1 MPPSRAPL
9 LGASPRHLLTYLLT
23 SPRATLL
30 DEFRVCPLVSL
41 VSVRFVQGKC
51 AAAVSVF
58 TPSTSPSWPAV
69 VVRWNCPPDRS
80 LDCVGGP
87 AECLRSMAFLSDT
100 ISDYNTYG
108 NAALSRS
115 LEQWLM
121 NDWEADGQAEAA
133 ESPAPPQPTS
143 PAVPTVASGVGE
155 PEVSSPPRPSSP
167 SFLRPSLPPSL
178 PPSPSLSPPHPA
190 RGDRLLDRC
199 VAGARSG
206 RRCSRSAGG
215 RP

>member
-1 MPPSRAPL
+1 MSTELSRSLGALCWRCVGRPRFYRHPIYYLFTYKSKTRFCPLPYAPRCRILYVGLRRLSAGTAPLIGHSTASAAPPS
-9 LGASPRHLLTYLLT
+9 
-23 SPRATLL
+23 
-30 DEFRVCPLVSL
+30 V
-41 VSVRFVQGKC
+41 FV
-51 AAAVSVF
+51 
-58 TPSTSPSWPAV
+58 P
-69 VVRWNCPPDRS
+69 
-80 LDCVGGP
+80 
-87 AECLRSMAFLSDT
+87 LRSMSFLSDDF
-100 ISDYNTYG
+100 SDYNTHG

-115 LEQWLM
+115 LEQWL
-121 NDWEADGQAEAA
+121 NDWEADGQAGAA

-143 PAVPTVASGVGE
+143 PAVPTDASGVGE

-178 PPSPSLSPPHPA
+178 PPSPSLSPLHPA